1 MTVEIGVVFGLAAM
15 AYLIWNVITF
25 LDVKDEKQ
33 EWLRFL
39 LVFYF
44 SFTILMIP
52 EYIFLQAPGEGVF
65 ERFFTMG
72 LWFLR
77 VIVSLEAIIIVK
89 QIFEWV
95 IEQARGW
102 FK

>member
-15 AYLIWNVITF
+15 AYLVWQVIVS

-33 EWLRFL
+33 EYLRFML
-39 LVFYF
+39 IFYF

-52 EYIFLQAPGEGVF
+52 EYMFLQSPGEGIY
-65 ERFFTMG
+65 ERFFVMG

-77 VIVSLEAIIIVK
+77 VIVAIEFIIIVK
-89 QIFEWV
+89 QIFEW
-95 IEQARGW
+95 ILEQVKGW
-102 FK
+102 F